1 MVLARAGVPRL
12 ATGPEGH
19 KPRLDLDRGV
29 MFGLAAYG
37 MWGVFPIYF
46 HALAP
51 ASALEILVHRVIW
64 SLLVCIAIWIL
75 KRDRSWIRPL
85 LAVPHRLALLAL
97 AAVLLACN
105 WFTYIHAVNTNRVVE
120 TSLGYF
126 INPLV
131 LVVLGVTI
139 LHERLRRLQWIAVG
153 IGLVAVLVIS
163 WDYGQPPWIALT
175 LAFSFAAYGFIKKK
189 VGVSVEALPSMTV
202 ESAVLTPA
210 AVVLLIWISAT
221 GRGTFGQDLPWH
233 AILLALSGIFTTAP
247 LVCFAAAA
255 RRVPLTTMGLLQFIA
270 PILQLLIGV
279 LVLDERIP
287 PVRWVG
293 FGLVWLALAVLTW
306 DTLAWSRRRRS

>member
-1 MVLARAGVPRL
+1 MTENSSDEKTRSEV
-12 ATGPEGH
+12 E
-19 KPRLDLDRGV
+19 RGV
-29 MFGLAAYG
+29 IFGLAAYG

-51 ASALEILVHRVIW
+51 SGAMEILVHRVLW
-64 SLLVCIAIWIL
+64 SLLVCLGIWTVR
-75 KRDRSWIRPL
+75 RDLSWVRPI

-131 LVVLGVTI
+131 LVLLGVTV
-139 LHERLRRLQWIAVG
+139 LHERLRPLQWTAVA
-153 IGLVAVLVIS
+153 IGLIAVLVIS
-163 WDYGQPPWIALT
+163 WDYGRPPWIALT
-175 LAFSFAAYGFIKKK
+175 LAFSFAAYGFIKKR

-202 ESAVLTPA
+202 ESAVLAPA
-210 AVVLLIWISAT
+210 ALGILVWINAT
-221 GRGTFGQDLPWH
+221 GRGTFTQDLPWH
-233 AILLALSGIFTTAP
+233 AVLLALSGIFTTAP

-270 PILQLLIGV
+270 PVLQLLIGV
-279 LVLDERIP
+279 LVLGEQIP

-293 FGLVWLALAVLTW
+293 FGLVWLALGILTW
-306 DTLAWSRRRRS
+306 DSLARARRRSA